1 MSFTATIHSA
11 RSCATYIRSVASVQT
26 HELRRTVSMRISARS
41 IDWFLSPP
49 ATGPWPIIF
58 IRLMAGGVFLWEGI
72 GKFIFPSLGVARFT
86 AIGLPVPEL
95 LSPAI
100 ALLEIVGGTLWIAGL
115 LTRPVAVLFIGEMI
129 GVLLTTKVSLFLG
142 QSPLPLPPVP
152 PQFGMWAVL
161 HDSRSDYAQLM
172 SALLLLF
179 AGPGA
184 LSLDALRASR
194 VAPLPLTKPV
204 MER

>member
-1 MSFTATIHSA
+1 MAGRHPATRIV
-11 RSCATYIRSVASVQT
+11 RTPYM
-26 HELRRTVSMRISARS
+26 ELKNAV
-41 IDWFLSPP
+41 DWFFKPP
-49 ATGPWPIIF
+49 TSGPWALIF

-86 AIGLPVPEL
+86 ALALPMPEL

-100 ALLEIVGGTLWIAGL
+100 ALLEIIGGVCLIMGI
-115 LTRPVAVLFIGEMI
+115 LTRPVSILFIGEMI

-161 HDSRSDYAQLM
+161 HDARSDYAQLM
-172 SALLLLF
+172 TAIMLLF
-179 AGPGA
+179 TGPGTF
-184 LSLDALRASR
+184 SLEAYIASNR
-194 VAPLPLTKPV
+194 TNQRLPTVAGSRTT
-204 MER
+204 